1 MKKPTSTKYIYKIQ
15 SGVTLVALVVTIIVL
30 LLLAGITIGLL
41 LGENGIIQKA
51 QDVQKATNASLENEL
66 QGINDLEN
74 KMNTILSGTEIEEEK
89 PKVADN
95 LGTVISETENT
106 DLVDNYGNKITVPA
120 GFHIVTPSED
130 ATVEYTYSG
139 DEVPAVQD
147 GIVIEDNDGNQF
159 VWIPVGTIKNKEG
172 DVNGTTTT
180 IELARYTFDITIDST
195 TEEISGGTGAIKEKI
210 TDGSGL
216 VDERVEI
223 NGGGYEYLEELSS
236 STTYANTK
244 AKDIEAFKTSAKSK
258 GGYYLARYEASYRD
272 GTRPYSKPSTGTP
285 RASADV
291 ALTEGMLWNFITQ
304 KEAAT
309 VSKNMYTNNVF
320 ESDLMNSYSWDTA
333 IVFIQ
338 TYSGNTDYSM
348 QTSVNK
354 DISNTGING
363 DQECNINDM
372 SSNMR
377 EWSTETYTNSSYP
390 CGTRGG
396 LYYYPNEHT
405 AFRYHNLSETKY
417 VGIAFRPLLYLN

>member
-15 SGVTLVALVVTIIVL
+15 RGVTLVALVVTIIVL

-41 LGENGIIQKA
+41 LGDNGIIQKA
-51 QDVQKATNASLENEL
+51 QDAQKATNASLENEL

-159 VWIPVGTIKNKEG
+159 VWIPVGTIKNKEE

-236 STTYANTK
+236 STTYANAK
-244 AKDIEAFKTSAKSK
+244 AKDIEDFKTSAKSK

-272 GTRPYSKPSTGTP
+272 ETRPYSKPSTGTP
-285 RASADV
+285 RASADE

-338 TYSGNTDYSM
+338 TYSGDSDYSK
-348 QTSVNK
+348 QASINK
-354 DISNTGING
+354 SMSNTGANG
-363 DQECNINDM
+363 DQKCNINDM
-372 SSNMR
+372 ASNCA
-377 EWSTETYTNSSYP
+377 EWSTETSAYTTIP
-390 CGTRGG
+390 CTYRGG
-396 LYYYPNEHT
+396 CYYYPNFYT
-405 AFRYHNLSETKY
+405 SFRQLRQQDLPLPAI
-417 VGIAFRPLLYLN
+417 GFRTLIYM

>member
-1 MKKPTSTKYIYKIQ
+1 MKKETGI
-15 SGVTLVALVVTIIVL
+15 TLVALVVTIVVL
-30 LLLAGITIGLL
+30 LILAGVTITILIGD
-41 LGENGIIQKA
+41 NGIIKKA
-51 QDVQKATNASLENEL
+51 QDAADATNAAVEDEL
-66 QGINDLEN
+66 QGMDNLVDKINSV
-74 KMNTILSGTEIEEEK
+74 LSGGTGKDIPPTVEK

-95 LGTVISETENT
+95 LGKVINETKNT
-106 DLVDNYGNKITVPA
+106 DLVDAYENKITIPA

-130 ATVEYTYSG
+130 NTVKYTYSG

-159 VWIPVGTIKNKEG
+159 VWIPVGTIKNREG
-172 DVNGTTTT
+172 DINGTTTT
-180 IELARYTFDITIDST
+180 IELARYTFDIIRDVETDT
-195 TEEISGGTGAIKEKI
+195 ISGGTGAIKEKI
-210 TDGSGL
+210 TDGSL
-216 VDERVEI
+216 LEDEWIEKE
-223 NGGGYEYLEELSS
+223 GEGYLEEIST
-236 STTYANTK
+236 STTYSNTK
-244 AKDIEAFKTSAKSK
+244 AKDIEGFKTSAKTK

-272 GTRPYSKPSTGTP
+272 GTRPYSKPSTGDIAIEETTQK
-285 RASADV
+285 
-291 ALTEGMLWNFITQ
+291 TEGMLWNFITQ
-304 KEAAT
+304 PEAAT
-309 VSKNMYTNNVF
+309 VSRNMYTNDNF
-320 ESDLMNSYSWDTA
+320 ESDLINSYSWDTA

-396 LYYYPNEHT
+396 LHYYPNEHT

>member
-159 VWIPVGTIKNKEG
+159 VWIPVGTIKNREG
-172 DVNGTTTT
+172 DINGTTTT
-180 IELARYTFDITIDST
+180 IELARYTFDIIRDVETDT
-195 TEEISGGTGAIKEKI
+195 ISGGTGAIKEKI
-210 TDGSGL
+210 TDGSL
-216 VDERVEI
+216 LEDEWIEKE
-223 NGGGYEYLEELSS
+223 GEGYLEEIST
-236 STTYANTK
+236 STTYSNTK
-244 AKDIEAFKTSAKSK
+244 AKDIEGFKTSAKTK

-272 GTRPYSKPSTGTP
+272 GTRPYSKPSTGDIAIEETTQK
-285 RASADV
+285 
-291 ALTEGMLWNFITQ
+291 TEGMLWNFITQ
-304 KEAAT
+304 PEAAT
-309 VSKNMYTNNVF
+309 VSRNMYTNDNF
-320 ESDLMNSYSWDTA
+320 ESDLINSYSWDTA

-396 LYYYPNEHT
+396 LHYYPNEHT